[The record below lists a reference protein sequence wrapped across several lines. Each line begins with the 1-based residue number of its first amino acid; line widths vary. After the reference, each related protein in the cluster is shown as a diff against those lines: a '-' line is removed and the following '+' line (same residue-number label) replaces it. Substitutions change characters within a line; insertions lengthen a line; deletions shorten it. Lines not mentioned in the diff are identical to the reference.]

1 MIRSTILATCVLG
14 FCTIALAQPVP
25 NVHQQKQAT
34 TATQP
39 ADTTTT
45 KAVAPARPNEMMADL
60 ALGQMHCPAGVHYFI
75 GHNPCIPPS
84 PWDQK

>member
-14 FCTIALAQPVP
+14 FCTIALAQPIP

-34 TATQP
+34 SETQP
-39 ADTTTT
+39 ADTTR
-45 KAVAPARPNEMMADL
+45 KAEAPAQPNEIAAEL
-60 ALGQMHCPAGVHYFI
+60 ALRQMHCPAGVHYFI